1 MVKRMY
7 DINDKYLYEILD
19 DFKDAQSEEEK
30 NNIIN
35 EFMKLIW
42 ASKNKRVVNKKYITF
57 KVLSGLL
64 DTDIGKIFNK
74 YSSIEYTSYKS
85 MSKQQD
91 FVNLIRQKINNLYTN
106 HCDGR
111 VCIRKEYMDLIKKPK
126 QMYYRWKN
134 GEEFDTNTLTS
145 QIEEIMKQSEVV
157 KEKYAKQKMDIEWY
171 KYKTLI
177 TPYFKRMFE
186 NYIPLEDFEDKTK
199 LVINSESWNE
209 DNFAI
214 AYLCKGL
221 DGYMRNYQKKYY
233 RLPRNKKYDYCECG
247 GMFVQND
254 KNNKFKCDV
263 CGNYQP
269 METKTITCIDCGKE
283 VVVDG
288 IVKNKKRCD
297 ECQDVYDAERNRIRV
312 QNYRNRQKSKDM

>member
-7 DINDKYLYEILD
+7 NINDKYLYEILD
-19 DFKDAQSEEEK
+19 DFKDAQSEKEK
-30 NNIIN
+30 DKIVN
-35 EFMKLIW
+35 EFMRLIW
-42 ASKNKRVVNKKYITF
+42 ASKNKRVINKKYITF
-57 KVLSGLL
+57 KVLNSLL

-134 GEEFDTNTLTS
+134 GEEFDATTLPS
-145 QIEEIMKQSEVV
+145 QIEEILKESELV
-157 KEKYAKQKMDIEWY
+157 KEKYAKQKMNIAWTE
-171 KYKTLI
+171 YKTLI
-177 TPYFKRMFE
+177 VGYFRRMFE

-199 LVINSESWNE
+199 ITLDIDTWNE
-209 DNFAI
+209 DNFAV

-221 DGYMRNYQKKYY
+221 DGYMRNYQKEYFKVRQHKKYTY
-233 RLPRNKKYDYCECG
+233 CVICGVMIEKTNNKIKYCKNCAKLVDNKMALKRIAKIRNKSMYDLE
-247 GMFVQND
+247 
-254 KNNKFKCDV
+254 K
-263 CGNYQP
+263 
-269 METKTITCIDCGKE
+269 
-283 VVVDG
+283 
-288 IVKNKKRCD
+288 
-297 ECQDVYDAERNRIRV
+297 
-312 QNYRNRQKSKDM
+312 

>member
-7 DINDKYLYEILD
+7 EINDKYLYEILD

-30 NNIIN
+30 NEIIN

-57 KVLSGLL
+57 KVLKGLL

-74 YSSIEYTSYKS
+74 HSSIEYTSYKS

-91 FVNLIRQKINNLYTN
+91 FVSLIRQKVNNLYTN

-111 VCIRKEYMDLIKKPK
+111 ICIRKEYMDLIKKPK
-126 QMYYRWKN
+126 QMYYRWKD
-134 GEEFDTNTLTS
+134 GEEFNTTTLLS
-145 QIEEIMKQSEVV
+145 QIEEIIQQSEAI
-157 KEKYAKQKMDIEWY
+157 KEKYAKQKMNISWNE
-171 KYKTLI
+171 YKTLI
-177 TPYFKRMFE
+177 APYFKRMFK

-221 DGYMRNYQKKYY
+221 DGYMRMYQKKYY
-233 RLPRNKKYDYCECG
+233 NIPEHKKYRRCEICG
-247 GMFVQND
+247 SMFVIV
-254 KNNKFKCDV
+254 NKSDYSSKYCDN
-263 CGNYQP
+263 CKEIKRLGKYKKYNAKRIT
-269 METKTITCIDCGKE
+269 TKPKLD
-283 VVVDG
+283 
-288 IVKNKKRCD
+288 
-297 ECQDVYDAERNRIRV
+297 
-312 QNYRNRQKSKDM
+312 

>member
-7 DINDKYLYEILD
+7 NINDKYLYEILD

-30 NNIIN
+30 DEIVN

-42 ASKNKRVVNKKYITF
+42 ASKNKRVVNKKYVTF
-57 KVLSGLL
+57 KVLNSLL

-74 YSSIEYTSYKS
+74 YSSIEYNSYKS

-91 FVNLIRQKINNLYTN
+91 FVSLIRQKINNLYTN
-106 HCDGR
+106 HCDSR

-134 GEEFDTNTLTS
+134 GEEFDTATLPS
-145 QIEEIMKQSEVV
+145 QIEEIIQQSEVV
-157 KEKYAKQKMDIEWY
+157 KEKYAKQKMNIAWTE
-171 KYKTLI
+171 YKTLI
-177 TPYFKRMFE
+177 APYFKRMFN

-199 LVINSESWNE
+199 LVINSEFWNE

-233 RLPRNKKYDYCECG
+233 NIPEHKTYGRCECG
-247 GMFVQND
+247 GMFVQSK
-254 KNNKFKCDV
+254 KNNRFKCDK

-269 METKTITCIDCGKE
+269 IGTKPIICIDCGEEVEVDAWDMKTCRCKE
-283 VVVDG
+283 CK
-288 IVKNKKRCD
+288 II
-297 ECQDVYDAERNRIRV
+297 YDREKARVRKQKQRERESMSR
-312 QNYRNRQKSKDM
+312 